1 MADSGQ
7 KLTPMMRQYLDVK
20 GGLPEET
27 ILLFRMGD
35 FYELFFEDA
44 SQGAAI
50 MGITLTK
57 RAGIPMAGIP
67 YHALGNYLP
76 KILSAGI
83 KVAIA
88 EQMEDPKQ
96 AKGIVRREVTKIIT
110 PGTIVEDNILSE
122 KKSNFIV
129 AISKGKKKI
138 GISCLDLSTGDFR
151 LTQVSTIRDL
161 EIEIHRLAPSECLIS
176 ESYLQELNQESFD
189 LPLEMTISKMD
200 DWQYDLE
207 YCQSTLSRH
216 FQVASLDGFGC
227 RGMTEAIT
235 ASGVI
240 FHYIQSV
247 MKRKTNHITSLSV
260 YQLNDCMTL
269 DRISQKNLEL
279 VEPIFK
285 DSKGSTLL
293 SVLDDC
299 VTPMGS
305 RLLREWILRPLINK
319 TKIEDRFDAVEAF
332 SKDQITTLE
341 LREALQNIR
350 DIERIV
356 TRLNQGSANA
366 REVLTL
372 NRALEA
378 IPGILNILHYVDSSL
393 IRDLKVT
400 VHDFTKINKT
410 IQEAIHEEPPLTIK
424 DGGIIRSGYDENLD
438 KLRKGSSEGKD
449 WLIQFEADEKL
460 RTGIKTLKVRFNKV
474 FGYYI
479 EVSKGQIQH
488 IPENYTR
495 KQTLVNAE
503 RFITPELKEIENSV
517 LGSEDKSKALEY
529 EIFQKIRQEIIVE
542 TLKIQESARA
552 LAAIDVLCNMAS
564 IAISK
569 DYRRP
574 TLNTKNIIDIEN
586 GRHPVIDNLLGSD
599 SFIPNDSN
607 MIPGESHMHII
618 TGPNMAG
625 KSTYIRQ
632 VALLTLMA
640 QAGCFI
646 PCESA
651 NIGIMQAIFTRIGA
665 ADDLSR
671 GQSTFMVE
679 MTETANILNNATEN
693 SLVILDEI
701 GRGTSTF
708 DGLSLAWA
716 IAEFLHRKKA
726 LTLFATHYHELTE
739 LSLTQKGI
747 ANYNVA
753 VKEWDDKIIFLHK
766 ILPGGTDK
774 SYGIY
779 VARLAGLP
787 NSVIER
793 SKEVLNNLEG
803 SAVSNTGQPSIAKK
817 NNSRK
822 RKNEVNEQQPS
833 LFDWQKTDD
842 GV

>member
-1 MADSGQ
+1 MADTGQ
-7 KLTPMMRQYLDVK
+7 KLTPMMRQYLEVK
-20 GGLPEET
+20 DGLPEDT

-44 SQGAAI
+44 SQGAGI
-50 MGITLTK
+50 LGITLTK
-57 RAGIPMAGIP
+57 RAGVPMAGIP
-67 YHALGNYLP
+67 YHALANYLP
-76 KILSAGI
+76 KVLGAGV

-110 PGTIVEDNILSE
+110 PGTIVEDNILSD

-129 AISKGKKKI
+129 AISSGKKKI

-151 LTQVSTIRDL
+151 LTEVKNTREL
-161 EIEIHRLAPSECLIS
+161 EIEIHRLSPSECLIS
-176 ESYLQELNQESFD
+176 EGYLKALKEGEFD
-189 LPLEMTISKMD
+189 FPLHMTISKMD
-200 DWQYDLE
+200 DWQYDYE
-207 YCQSTLSRH
+207 YCESTLTRH
-216 FQVASLDGFGC
+216 FQVSTLDGFGC
-227 RGMTEAIT
+227 RGMKEAIT

-240 FHYIQSV
+240 FYYIQNV
-247 MKRKTNHITSLSV
+247 MRRKTEHITHMSV
-260 YQLNDCMTL
+260 YTQKDCMML
-269 DRISQKNLEL
+269 DKISQRNLEIA
-279 VEPIFK
+279 EPIFK
-285 DSKGSTLL
+285 DSKDSTLL
-293 SVLDDC
+293 SVLDKC
-299 VTPMGS
+299 ITPMGS
-305 RLLREWILRPLINK
+305 RLLRDWLLRPLLDK
-319 TKIEDRFDAVEAF
+319 AKIEDRLDSIECFVN
-332 SKDQITTLE
+332 DQITTLE
-341 LREALQNIR
+341 IREALQNVK

-378 IPGILNILHYVDSSL
+378 VPDILNILHYVDSKL
-393 IRDLKVT
+393 IRNLKVT
-400 VHDFTKINKT
+400 IHDFSEINQ
-410 IQEAIHEEPPLTIK
+410 IINEAIHEEPPLTIK
-424 DGGIIRSGYDENLD
+424 DGGIIKDGYNEDLD

-449 WLIQFEADEKL
+449 WLLKFEADEKV
-460 RTGIKTLKVRFNKV
+460 RTGIKTLKVRYNKV

-479 EVSKGQIQH
+479 EISKGQIQH
-488 IPENYTR
+488 VPENYIR

-529 EIFQKIRQEIIVE
+529 EIFQGLREKIISE
-542 TLKIQESARA
+542 TIKIQESARS

-564 IAISK
+564 LAISK
-569 DYRRP
+569 NYKRP
-574 TLNTKNIIDIEN
+574 KLNTESKIEIVD

-599 SFIPNDSN
+599 SFIPNDTE
-607 MIPGESHMHII
+607 MTPGLNHMHII

-640 QAGCFI
+640 QAGSFI
-646 PCESA
+646 PCKEA
-651 NIGIMQAIFTRIGA
+651 NIGIMESIFTRIGA

-679 MTETANILNNATEN
+679 MTETANILNNATES

-716 IAEFLHRKKA
+716 IAEFLHSKKS

-739 LSLTQKGI
+739 LSITQKGI
-747 ANYNVA
+747 ANFNVA
-753 VKEWDDKIIFLHK
+753 VKEWDEKIIFLHK

-787 NSVIER
+787 HSVIER

-817 NNSRK
+817 SNSRK
-822 RKNEVNEQQPS
+822 RKSEVNEQQPS
-833 LFDWQKTDD
+833 LFDWQNT
-842 GV
+842 

>member
-20 GGLPEET
+20 EGLPEET

-44 SQGAAI
+44 AEGAKI
-50 MGITLTK
+50 LGITLTK
-57 RAGIPMAGIP
+57 RSGIPMAGIP
-67 YHALGNYLP
+67 YHALANYLP
-76 KILSAGI
+76 KVLEAGV

-110 PGTIVEDNILSE
+110 PGTIVEDNILSD
-122 KKSNFIV
+122 KKSNFILAV
-129 AISKGKKKI
+129 CRGKKKI

-151 LTQVSTIRDL
+151 LTQVSSLREL
-161 EIEIHRLAPSECLIS
+161 EIEIHRLNPAECLIS
-176 ESYLQELNQESFD
+176 ESYLKSLNDENFD
-189 LPLEMTISKMD
+189 LPLNLTISKID
-200 DWQYDLE
+200 DWQYDFE
-207 YCQSTLSRH
+207 YCETNLKKHFNVST
-216 FQVASLDGFGC
+216 LDGFGC
-227 RGMTEAIT
+227 RGMKEAIS

-240 FHYIQSV
+240 FYYIQSV
-247 MKRKTNHITSLSV
+247 MRRKTNHITNLSV
-260 YQLNDCMTL
+260 FTQDDCMTL
-269 DRISQKNLEL
+269 DKISQRNLEI

-305 RLLREWILRPLINK
+305 RLLREWLLRPLIK
-319 TKIEDRFDAVEAF
+319 KKRIEERLDSIECFVN
-332 SKDQITTLE
+332 DQITTLE
-341 LREALQNIR
+341 LREALQNVK
-350 DIERIV
+350 DIERII

-378 IPGILNILHYVDSSL
+378 IPGILNILHYIDCKL

-400 VHDFTKINKT
+400 IHDFSGLNDVIEK
-410 IQEAIHEEPPLTIK
+410 AIHEEPPITIK
-424 DGGIIRSGYDENLD
+424 DGGIIRDGYNDDLD
-438 KLRKGSSEGKD
+438 KLRQGSSKGKE
-449 WLIQFEADEKL
+449 WLLKFEADEKV
-460 RTGIKTLKVRFNKV
+460 RTGIKTLKVRYNKV

-479 EVSKGQIQH
+479 EISKGQVQH
-488 IPENYTR
+488 VPENYMR

-517 LGSEDKSKALEY
+517 LGSEDKSRALEY
-529 EIFQKIRQEIIVE
+529 ELFQEIRTQIVE
-542 TLKIQESARA
+542 HTSKIQESAKA

-569 DYRRP
+569 NYKRP
-574 TLNTKNIIDIEN
+574 KLNTENIIDITE
-586 GRHPVIDNLLGSD
+586 GRHPVVDNLLGSD
-599 SFIPNDSN
+599 SFIPNDTQ
-607 MIPGESHMHII
+607 MTPGENHMHII

-632 VALLTLMA
+632 VALLTLMS
-640 QAGCFI
+640 QAGSFI
-646 PCESA
+646 PCEEA
-651 NIGIMQAIFTRIGA
+651 NIGIMESIFTRIGA

-679 MTETANILNNATEN
+679 MTETANILNNTSEN

-716 IAEFLHRKKA
+716 IAEFLHSKKS

-747 ANYNVA
+747 ANFNVA
-753 VKEWDDKIIFLHK
+753 VKEWDEKIIFLHK

-787 NSVIER
+787 SSVIDR

-822 RKNEVNEQQPS
+822 KKNEVNEQQPS
-833 LFDWQKTDD
+833 LFDWQNS
-842 GV
+842 